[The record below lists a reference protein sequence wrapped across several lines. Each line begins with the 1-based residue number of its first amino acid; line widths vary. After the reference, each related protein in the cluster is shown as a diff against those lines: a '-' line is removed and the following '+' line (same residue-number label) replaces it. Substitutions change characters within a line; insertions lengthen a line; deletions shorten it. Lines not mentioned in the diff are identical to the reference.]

1 MANGKKS
8 KKKIIIFSIIG
19 VVLIALVALVVMGSS
34 KETIISVQTEKIEK
48 RTITQIVSATGKIQP
63 EIQVKINAEVS
74 GEITEL
80 PVREG
85 QRVTKGQLLVRIKP
99 DAYQAQYERAQA
111 GLLSA
116 DANRMKAEAE
126 YKRVTELFQKNL
138 VSQSEMDIAKA
149 SYESAKASHAQST
162 ASLKEARETLAK
174 TTIYSPMDGVVS
186 QLITEL
192 GERVS
197 GSTFTQ
203 GTQIM
208 TIADL
213 SQMEARVDV
222 GENDIVMVSVGDTAR
237 IEVDAYSD
245 QKLVGTV
252 SQIANTATS
261 TGLGS
266 QDQVTNFE
274 VRIRLHLPGADG
286 KRWDYTTGADGKS
299 EISGPGNV
307 RLRPGMSMTADIET
321 ETHKGVFAVPIQ
333 SVTVR
338 LPKKPEMAADQS
350 DQGGARLERQPKKK
364 EEEKLD
370 EVIFVVE
377 NGEAKTVVVKRGLSD
392 DTYVEVSGEG
402 IEGMEVVSGPFKAI
416 NRDLENGSKV
426 KVDNTA
432 NRRLGGA
439 AVAQN

>member
-8 KKKIIIFSIIG
+8 RKKIIIFSIIG

-34 KETIISVQTEKIEK
+34 KETIITVQSEKIEK

-63 EIQVKINAEVS
+63 ETQVKINAEVS

-85 QRVTKGQLLVRIKP
+85 DRVKKGNLLVRIKP

-111 GLLSA
+111 SLSSGEANLL
-116 DANRMKAEAE
+116 KAEAE
-126 YKRVTELFQKNL
+126 HKRMSELYEKKL
-138 VSQSEMDIAKA
+138 VSDADMDIAKA
-149 SYESAKASHAQST
+149 TYQSAKATHAQAT

-174 TTIYSPMDGVVS
+174 TTIYSPMDGVIS
-186 QLITEL
+186 QLNTEL

-208 TIADL
+208 TVADL

-222 GENDIVMVSVGDTAR
+222 GENDVVMVSVGDTAR
-237 IEVDAYSD
+237 IEVDAYPE
-245 QKLVGTV
+245 KKVIGLV
-252 SQIANTATS
+252 SQIANTAKSSGVGT
-261 TGLGS
+261 
-266 QDQVTNFE
+266 QDQVINFE
-274 VRIRLHLPGADG
+274 VRIRLMAQEG
-286 KRWDYTTGADGKS
+286 
-299 EISGPGNV
+299 V
-307 RLRPGMSMTADIET
+307 QLRPGMSMTADIET
-321 ETHKGVFAVPIQ
+321 ETRKNVFAVPIQ

-338 LPKKPEMAADQS
+338 LPKVEARPEEPS
-350 DQGGARLERQPKKK
+350 NQGGVSLERKSKKK

-370 EVIFVVE
+370 EVIFVVDK
-377 NGEAKTVVVKRGLSD
+377 GETKTVVVKRGLSD
-392 DTYVEVSGEG
+392 DTYVEVSGKELEG
-402 IEGMEVVSGPFKAI
+402 KEVVSGPFKAI

-426 KVDNTA
+426 KVDNKA
-432 NRRLGGA
+432 GRRMGTN
-439 AVAQN
+439 VAQN